1 VKRLLAV
8 ALLLLASNASFAETT
23 GQRCQGIAD
32 VRGLPLIELS
42 AKRVNAK
49 HHRFAIMLTGDG
61 GWRRI
66 DVRVTN
72 RFREEGLPVVGFLT
86 PEYFSTRRTA
96 DESACALERVIRFY
110 KTLWKCDRVLLIG
123 YSRGADI
130 LPFMLSRLPAEV
142 RASVDVVALLGLEPS
157 IDFRY
162 HPSWIPFYHPKET
175 QYPVLPE
182 VQKLARNYRLL
193 CFYGEKEKDSLCHA
207 LDPKMATI
215 IRERGSHHFAGNYSG
230 IAEAILRAVSEVA
243 AQPAP

>member
-8 ALLLLASNASFAETT
+8 AVLLLSSSASFAGITAE
-23 GQRCQGIAD
+23 RCEGIAD

-42 AKRVNAK
+42 AKRVDAK

-72 RFREEGLPVVGFLT
+72 RFREEGIPVVGFLT
-86 PEYFSTRRTA
+86 PEYFSTLRTA
-96 DESACALERVIRFY
+96 DESACALERTIRFY
-110 KTLWKCDRVLLIG
+110 RTLWKCDRVLLIG

-130 LPFMLSRLPAEV
+130 LPFMLSRLPADV
-142 RASVDVVALLGLEPS
+142 RASVDVVALLGLERS

-162 HPSWIPFYHPKET
+162 HRSWIPFYHPKET
-175 QYPVLPE
+175 QYAVLPE
-182 VQKLARNYRLL
+182 VQKLRDYRLL

-207 LDPKMATI
+207 LDPQMATI

-230 IAEAILRAVSEVA
+230 IADAILRAVSEVA
-243 AQPAP
+243 AEPAP